1 MSVNFISFDIPNSFP
16 TIFTS
21 NKILELINECLFEY
35 VKPRNI
41 TISEEIYDQ
50 FYDNFDQDNVAA
62 KIWNIEFYKPVNMSC
77 DDVIVSRYIIRVTYL
92 VGKNNEPNLV
102 IFKDIS
108 NVGGHICEDR
118 MFSLKYF
125 ITKKDKAHRFRYLE
139 REPFLLL
146 IKGSVTN
153 YDDFSAED
161 LEKINAEKTTSKKR
175 RVLENPWLQRE
186 ISEYIDYI
194 QPEIDIS
201 QVMGC
206 FRRRY
211 K

>member
-1 MSVNFISFDIPNSFP
+1 MSVNFISFDIPNSFS
-16 TIFTS
+16 TVFTS

-41 TISEEIYDQ
+41 TISEEIYDS
-50 FYDNFDQDNVAA
+50 FYDNFDQNNIAA
-62 KIWNIEFYKPVNMSC
+62 KIWNIEFYKPVNIQYNI
-77 DDVIVSRYIIRVTYL
+77 IVSRYIIRVTYL

-125 ITKKDKAHRFRYLE
+125 ITKKEREFNLRYLQ
-139 REPFLLL
+139 REPLLL
-146 IKGSVTN
+146 FTKSYKIN
-153 YDDFSAED
+153 YDSFSNEN
-161 LEKINAEKTTSKKR
+161 LEKMNSKKR

-186 ISEYIDYI
+186 ICEYIDYI
-194 QPEIDIS
+194 RPDLNPDC
-201 QVMGC
+201 C
-206 FRRRY
+206 FRGSLSGFTLRR
-211 K
+211 

>member
-1 MSVNFISFDIPNSFP
+1 MSVNFISFDIPNNFP

-21 NKILELINECLFEY
+21 NKILELINECLSEY
-35 VKPRNI
+35 IKPGSI
-41 TISEEIYDQ
+41 TISEEKYDPLH
-50 FYDNFDQDNVAA
+50 DNFDQDNVAA
-62 KIWNIEFYKPVNMSC
+62 KIWNIEFYKPVNIQYNI
-77 DDVIVSRYIIRVTYL
+77 IVSRYIIRVTYL

-108 NVGGHICEDR
+108 NVSGHICEDR
-118 MFSLKYF
+118 MFTLKNF

-146 IKGSVTN
+146 IGGSVTN
-153 YDDFSAED
+153 YDNFSAED
-161 LEKINAEKTTSKKR
+161 LERINAEKMTSKKR

-194 QPEIDIS
+194 QHEIDIS

-206 FRRRY
+206 CRRRY